1 MTRARI
7 LRNGYRLLGSRVAIL
22 VLLVVAVMAL
32 FSFLVPNFFSPNMIV
47 NIARQASVLGVVALG
62 ASFVIIAGEIDL
74 SVAAVVALVS
84 VLIGRMA
91 GYGFPLPAIMVVA
104 VCTGLVVGL
113 LNGFLSLRLLVPSF
127 LATLGTMSIA
137 RGVALTVA
145 YEPVPIRNR
154 LFGEI
159 FWLTPAG
166 IPMPVLIALI
176 LLVLAYVLMNHTRF
190 GLATRAVGSSEN
202 ASRLAGLDTVG
213 HKYRV
218 FMLGSVFAALGGV
231 LLAGRT
237 NYGIALSATG
247 LELEAIA
254 AVILGGSR
262 LGGGK
267 GSIAGTALGAILLL
281 VIFNGIAAMGL
292 AGAYQLITKG
302 AVIAGVIFLMRR

>member
-22 VLLVVAVMAL
+22 VLLIVAVMAL

-91 GYGFPLPAIMVVA
+91 GYGFPLPAIIVVA

-202 ASRLAGLDTVG
+202 ASRLAGLDTLR

-218 FMLGSVFAALGGV
+218 FVLGSVFAALGGV

-237 NYGIALSATG
+237 KLWNGVVGDGVGVGGHRRSHPGRIAP
-247 LELEAIA
+247 
-254 AVILGGSR
+254 
-262 LGGGK
+262 
-267 GSIAGTALGAILLL
+267 
-281 VIFNGIAAMGL
+281 
-292 AGAYQLITKG
+292 
-302 AVIAGVIFLMRR
+302 RRR